1 MSDLPQLDQPSLP
14 FWMGGD
20 ECSKLASAAHGW
32 FTRLGEWAA
41 LPARQLDPLTCT
53 PTVLDLLAWQRNV
66 TTYKGEP
73 ERLYRLRV
81 AHAYANARDA
91 GSVTGWGR
99 IFQRLEL
106 GGVALEEWSDRHPAS
121 APSAGYAVGAVAP
134 ESAGGGPDELAS
146 AGIRTAAAADD
157 AWDIIGVVVDDTAFP
172 DRQNVLE
179 IIVQEYGRTCRRY
192 RFISRIPQAVR
203 VAACA
208 FDDDHATVC
217 AVSNPLTL
225 VTAGMRAA
233 AFDNSHHT
241 TEAHA

>member
-1 MSDLPQLDQPSLP
+1 MSELPQLEQPSLP
-14 FWMGGD
+14 FWMGGE
-20 ECSKLASAAHGW
+20 ECSKLARAAHSW

-53 PTVLDLLAWQRNV
+53 STVLDLLAWQRNV
-66 TTYKGEP
+66 TTYQGEP

-91 GSVTGWGR
+91 GSVAGWGR

-106 GGVALEEWSDRHPAS
+106 GGVALEERVPGQD
-121 APSAGYAVGAVAP
+121 
-134 ESAGGGPDELAS
+134 
-146 AGIRTAAAADD
+146 
-157 AWDIIGVVVDDTAFP
+157 WDVIGVVVDDTAFP

-217 AVSNPLTL
+217 AVSNPLTM

>member
-14 FWMGGD
+14 FWMGGE
-20 ECSKLASAAHGW
+20 ECSKLSRAAHGW

-53 PTVLDLLAWQRNV
+53 ATVLDLLAWQRNV
-66 TTYKGEP
+66 TTYQGEP

-91 GSVTGWGR
+91 GSVAGWGR

-106 GGVALEEWSDRHPAS
+106 GGVALEERV
-121 APSAGYAVGAVAP
+121 AGQ
-134 ESAGGGPDELAS
+134 D
-146 AGIRTAAAADD
+146 
-157 AWDIIGVVVDDTAFP
+157 WDIIGVVVDDTAFP
-172 DRQNVLE
+172 DQQNVLE

>member
-14 FWMGGD
+14 FWMGGE
-20 ECSKLASAAHGW
+20 ECSKLARAAHGW
-32 FTRLGEWAA
+32 FSRLGEWAA

-66 TTYKGEP
+66 TTYQGEP

-91 GSVTGWGR
+91 GSVAGWGR

-106 GGVALEEWSDRHPAS
+106 GGVALEERV
-121 APSAGYAVGAVAP
+121 AGQ
-134 ESAGGGPDELAS
+134 D
-146 AGIRTAAAADD
+146 
-157 AWDIIGVVVDDTAFP
+157 WDIIGVVVDDTAFP
-172 DRQNVLE
+172 DQQNVLE

-217 AVSNPLTL
+217 AVSNPLTM

>member
-1 MSDLPQLDQPSLP
+1 MSELPQLDQPSLP
-14 FWMGGD
+14 FWMGGE
-20 ECSKLASAAHGW
+20 ECSKLARAAHNW

-53 PTVLDLLAWQRNV
+53 STVLDLLAWQRNV
-66 TTYKGEP
+66 TTYQGEP

-91 GSVTGWGR
+91 GSVAGWGR

-106 GGVALEEWSDRHPAS
+106 GGVALEERV
-121 APSAGYAVGAVAP
+121 AGQ
-134 ESAGGGPDELAS
+134 D
-146 AGIRTAAAADD
+146 
-157 AWDIIGVVVDDTAFP
+157 WDVIGVVVDDTAFP

-217 AVSNPLTL
+217 AVSNPLTM

>member
-14 FWMGGD
+14 FWMGGE
-20 ECSKLASAAHGW
+20 ECSKLSRAAHGW
-32 FTRLGEWAA
+32 FSRLGEWAA

-91 GSVTGWGR
+91 GSVAGWGR

-106 GGVALEEWSDRHPAS
+106 GGVALEERV
-121 APSAGYAVGAVAP
+121 AGQ
-134 ESAGGGPDELAS
+134 D
-146 AGIRTAAAADD
+146 
-157 AWDIIGVVVDDTAFP
+157 WDIIGVVVDDTAFP

>member
-1 MSDLPQLDQPSLP
+1 MSELPQLDQPSLP
-14 FWMGGD
+14 FWMGGE
-20 ECSKLASAAHGW
+20 ECSKLARAAHNW
-32 FTRLGEWAA
+32 FARLGEWAT

-53 PTVLDLLAWQRNV
+53 STVLDLLAWQRNV
-66 TTYKGEP
+66 TTYQGEP

-91 GSVTGWGR
+91 GSVAGWGR

-106 GGVALEEWSDRHPAS
+106 GGVALEERV
-121 APSAGYAVGAVAP
+121 AGQ
-134 ESAGGGPDELAS
+134 D
-146 AGIRTAAAADD
+146 
-157 AWDIIGVVVDDTAFP
+157 WDVIGVVVDDTAFP
-172 DRQNVLE
+172 DHQNVLE

-217 AVSNPLTL
+217 AVSTPLTM

>member
-14 FWMGGD
+14 FWMGGE
-20 ECSKLASAAHGW
+20 ECSKLSRAAHGW

-66 TTYKGEP
+66 TTYQGEP

-91 GSVTGWGR
+91 GSVAGWGR

-106 GGVALEEWSDRHPAS
+106 GGVELEERV
-121 APSAGYAVGAVAP
+121 AGQ
-134 ESAGGGPDELAS
+134 D
-146 AGIRTAAAADD
+146 
-157 AWDIIGVVVDDTAFP
+157 WDIIGVVVDDTAFP
-172 DRQNVLE
+172 DQQNVLE

-203 VAACA
+203 VAACT

>member
-14 FWMGGD
+14 FWMGGE
-20 ECSKLASAAHGW
+20 ECSKLSRAAHGW
-32 FTRLGEWAA
+32 FSRLGEWAA

-66 TTYKGEP
+66 TTYQGEP

-91 GSVTGWGR
+91 GSVAGWGR

-106 GGVALEEWSDRHPAS
+106 GGVALEERV
-121 APSAGYAVGAVAP
+121 AGQ
-134 ESAGGGPDELAS
+134 D
-146 AGIRTAAAADD
+146 
-157 AWDIIGVVVDDTAFP
+157 WDVIGVVVDDTAFP
-172 DRQNVLE
+172 DQQNVLE

>member
-1 MSDLPQLDQPSLP
+1 MSELPQLDQPSLP
-14 FWMGGD
+14 FWMGGE
-20 ECSKLASAAHGW
+20 ECSKLSRAAHGW
-32 FTRLGEWAA
+32 FSRLGEWAA

-91 GSVTGWGR
+91 GSVAGWGR

-106 GGVALEEWSDRHPAS
+106 GGVALEERV
-121 APSAGYAVGAVAP
+121 AGQ
-134 ESAGGGPDELAS
+134 D
-146 AGIRTAAAADD
+146 
-157 AWDIIGVVVDDTAFP
+157 WDIIGVVVDDTAFP
-172 DRQNVLE
+172 DQQNVLE

>member
-14 FWMGGD
+14 FWMGGE
-20 ECSKLASAAHGW
+20 ECSKLSRAAHGW
-32 FTRLGEWAA
+32 FSRLGEWAA

-66 TTYKGEP
+66 TTYQGEP

-91 GSVTGWGR
+91 GSVAGWGR

-106 GGVALEEWSDRHPAS
+106 GGVALEERV
-121 APSAGYAVGAVAP
+121 AGQ
-134 ESAGGGPDELAS
+134 D
-146 AGIRTAAAADD
+146 
-157 AWDIIGVVVDDTAFP
+157 WDIIGVVVDDTAFP
-172 DRQNVLE
+172 DQQNVLE

-217 AVSNPLTL
+217 AVSNPLTM